1 MNFDLAIY
9 HIQFLLEAQS
19 QIHMGAQAG
28 SQLRGAL
35 WEALSEIACLEPA
48 EKRHPSHA
56 LHCPSCFLMELQSLS
71 PRGENPPRPFAIR
84 PPAAVRVEDERV
96 FMVGDRF
103 DMQMTLMGKATGLFP
118 YLVQGL
124 AGAGHHGV
132 GYGRG
137 RFSIQ
142 SIESYQPFKTE
153 KEELMANGRVQL
165 PSLRFGREE
174 ILMAAEK
181 LPTKAL
187 RLRFL
192 SPTTLKDAGQI
203 LKRPDFTALIKRI
216 LERAQATAYHYGE
229 TSGEQ
234 SLWQPLYA
242 ELSEAAAG
250 IRLKQDNTRWVD
262 LQSGSR
268 RSNRYND
275 IGGFVGE
282 ALFEGDLRPFHEWI
296 LWGQVLQAGKNVVKG
311 NGAYEI
317 AEG

>member
-9 HIQFLLEAQS
+9 HIQFRLEAQS

-48 EKRHPSHA
+48 EKRNPSHA

-71 PRGENPPRPFAIR
+71 PRGENPPRPFTLR
-84 PPAAVRVEDERV
+84 SPAAVRVEDERV
-96 FMVGDRF
+96 FMTGDKF
-103 DMQMTLMGKATGLFP
+103 EMQMTLMGKATGLFP

-124 AGAGHHGV
+124 AGAGQRGV

-142 SIESYQPFKTE
+142 AIESYQAFKPE
-153 KEELMANGRVQL
+153 KESLLVNGRVKL
-165 PSLRFGREE
+165 PSIRFGHKD
-174 ILMAAEK
+174 IVAAAEN
-181 LPTKAL
+181 LASDTL

-192 SPTTLKDAGQI
+192 SPTTLKDNGQI
-203 LKRPDFTALIKRI
+203 LKRPDFAALIKRI
-216 LERAQATAYHYGE
+216 LERTQAMAYHYGE
-229 TSGEQ
+229 TSAEQ
-234 SLWQPLYA
+234 SDWQPLYSD
-242 ELSEAAAG
+242 LSQAAAG

-282 ALFEGDLRPFHEWI
+282 ALFEGDMRPFHTWI
-296 LWGQVLQAGKNVVKG
+296 LWGQALQVGKNVVKG

-317 AEG
+317 AGG